1 MAVQNELQASLAGQ
15 SNRDRLHELRRLVD
29 AQSGLSVARSV
40 PSKKPVLVAWEYV
53 ASAVSHVAAYS
64 VVASLA
70 AYLLVSA
77 AASVAACVVSSP
89 ASLPAY
95 SVALAAGFLVP
106 HDALAPSCA
115 SCCTPYAAAVNLK
128 LRQYRILLNSASFFR
143 TSVTNRWFLP

>member
-1 MAVQNELQASLAGQ
+1 MRKVVRNEPQASLVGQ
-15 SNRDRLHELRRLVD
+15 GKRDELPALRRKVD
-29 AQSGLSVARSV
+29 AQSGLSASWSTPRE
-40 PSKKPVLVAWEYV
+40 KWECV
-53 ASAVSHVAAYS
+53 ASAVS
-64 VVASLA
+64 VASPA
-70 AYLLVSA
+70 TYLLVSA
-77 AASVAACVVSSP
+77 AAPFVARFVSSAAAPVAASFVSSP

-143 TSVTNRWFLP
+143 TSVTNR